1 MPIPEALLGI
11 VIGKDRQNLNTIET
25 KTGVNLKVW
34 DRELYI
40 KAESEKSEKQAVRE
54 IKALAVSI
62 FGLSNAAKL
71 RNVLTVKVGVIIRE
85 K

>member
-71 RNVLTVKVGVIIRE
+71 RNVLTEKVGVIIRE